1 MKDFI
6 KIFIYAKP
14 YKVKITISIIC
25 STLFVLMNAISLWLI
40 SSLLSTIL
48 NPNKSGNSLI
58 KGKNETIQYFEN
70 LTNNLIG
77 YGNGVE
83 QLKILCILMLLTFLL
98 KNVFFYLS
106 NTTMS
111 YVNNKMIMN
120 IRNEIFSHLQNL
132 PVSFFHNNKVGE
144 ISSIT
149 MGDAARMRVAV
160 STTVNQLTKQPLNI
174 IVMLIMLFLI
184 NVKMTLYS
192 LIIIPL
198 ISLVVIKIGQ
208 SIRRKTIK
216 ASKLIAGII
225 SILHE
230 NLSGIEVVKSFS
242 KENKENEKF
251 QKEAQKHF
259 NLIYKQAKLGSILT
273 PVNDMI
279 GVSIAILLLW
289 IGGQE
294 VFVYNNLDPDSF
306 IKFIVYLFAML
317 QPIKSLAGVNI
328 SIQSSI
334 ASAQRAFSILNFP
347 KQIDTKDAIEIKKF
361 NSTIKFNDVD
371 FSYNNNTKILNNI
384 NFTIPKGQVY
394 AIVGKS
400 GSGKSTLVN
409 LLPRFYEI
417 SDGDI
422 LLDDKSI
429 SNVKISSLR
438 KMIGIVSQDT
448 FLFNTT
454 IAENISYGQNNK
466 TKEDIINVAKSANAH
481 EFIMNLDSGYETIIG
496 ERGVKLSGGQ
506 KQRISIARAL
516 LKNPSILI
524 FDEATSSLD
533 TESENEV
540 QKAIENLLIDRT
552 VIVIAHRL
560 STIINSDQII
570 VIDKGEI
577 IERGS
582 HKQLLKLD
590 GKYKQLHDLQFKNG
604 Q

>member
-6 KIFIYAKP
+6 RIFTFAKP
-14 YKVKITISIIC
+14 YKLKILISVVC

-48 NPNKSGNSLI
+48 NPKKSKESLI
-58 KGKNETIQYFEN
+58 EDKSNIIQYFEN
-70 LTNNLIG
+70 ITNNLIG

-83 QLKILCILMLLTFLL
+83 QLKILCFLMIITFLL
-98 KNVFFYLS
+98 KNIFFYFS

-111 YVNNKMIMN
+111 YVNNKMIMD
-120 IRNEIFSHLQNL
+120 IRNKIFIHIQYL
-132 PVSFFHNNKVGE
+132 PVSFFHNNKLGE

-149 MGDAARMRVAV
+149 MGDAARMRAAV

-174 IVMLIMLFLI
+174 IVMVFMLFLI
-184 NVKMTLYS
+184 NVKMTICS

-198 ISLVVIKIGQ
+198 ISIVVIKIGQ
-208 SIRRKTIK
+208 SIRRKTTK
-216 ASKLIAGII
+216 ASKLVAGII

-242 KENKENEKF
+242 REKRENEKF
-251 QKEAQKHF
+251 QIEAYKHF
-259 NLIYKQAKLGSILT
+259 DLIYKQAKLGLIMT

-279 GVSIAILLLW
+279 GVTIAVLLLW

-317 QPIKSLAGVNI
+317 QPIKSLAGVNV
-328 SIQSSI
+328 SIQASI
-334 ASAQRAFSILNFP
+334 ASAQRAFSILDSP
-347 KQIDTKDAIEIKKF
+347 IQTDKESAQEIKSF
-361 NSTIKFNDVD
+361 DREIKFDKVS
-371 FSYNNNTKILNNI
+371 FSYNSNKKILNEI
-384 NFTIPKGQVY
+384 SFSIPKGKVY

-400 GSGKSTLVN
+400 GSGKSTLIN
-409 LLPRFYEI
+409 LIPRFYEI
-417 SDGDI
+417 SNGDI
-422 LLDDKSI
+422 FIDDHSI
-429 SNVKISSLR
+429 SNVKITSLR
-438 KMIGIVSQDT
+438 EIIGIVSQDT

-454 IAENISYGQNNK
+454 IAENIAYGQK
-466 TKEDIINVAKSANAH
+466 DKKMDDIISAAKLANAH
-481 EFIMNLDSGYETIIG
+481 EFINKLDSGYETIIG

-533 TESENEV
+533 TESESEI

-560 STIINSDQII
+560 STIKNADKIL
-570 VIDKGEI
+570 VIDKGVLLEK
-577 IERGS
+577 GS
-582 HKQLLKLD
+582 HKELLELN
-590 GKYKQLHDLQFKNG
+590 GKYKKLHDFQFKDVK
-604 Q
+604 